1 MLLSRHNFDF
11 VQAVLRWCWHSISL
25 RCECETSYCGWVCIK
40 LAKRDWSEITE
51 TVLPTPG
58 MLILMTW
65 KAVKLTKDDV
75 RLFGTEKR

>member
-1 MLLSRHNFDF
+1 MNARLFIAGR
-11 VQAVLRWCWHSISL
+11 V
-25 RCECETSYCGWVCIK
+25 GIK
-40 LAKRDWSEITE
+40 LAKRDCSEITE

-65 KAVKLTKDDV
+65 KAVKLTRDDV